1 MVMTDV
7 GTGGVQSCENYTTV
21 GSVSLESA
29 RALAGRSAFFFN
41 GVYLLIFVLGSFF
54 GWIMQS
60 THNPFETQSCCH
72 QH

>member
-29 RALAGRSAFFFN
+29 RALAGRSAFFFFN
-41 GVYLLIFVLGSFF
+41 GVYLLIFVLGSFLA
-54 GWIMQS
+54 G
-60 THNPFETQSCCH
+60 
-72 QH
+72 